1 MAQELTDQRPI
12 FLSTLPAG
20 RHDRR
25 IALTVVAVSA
35 VIFGAMAPFAKVQLA
50 PVWAFIPV
58 YGSALAVINLI
69 TAVLLFGQFGFLR
82 SRALLVLASG
92 YLFTTFITV
101 AHALTFPGLFSPG
114 GLLGAGPQTTAWL
127 YMFWHGVFP
136 LCVIAYALLDRRE
149 RQAIATPNVR
159 IAVLAALVVPLIAVS
174 AIAYL
179 ATSGQQSLPGIM
191 QGNRYTPA
199 MIGVVSS
206 VWLLSVVALGALWR
220 RRPHTVLDLWL
231 MVVMC
236 AWIFDVGL
244 SAVLNAGR
252 FDLGF
257 YAGRIYGLMASSLVL
272 LMLLL
277 ENGALYGR
285 LVEAH
290 DKHAKRLRILHEIDH
305 AVAAAE
311 SPEVIAAAAIQP
323 LREVLGVARA
333 VVNLFD
339 LAAGQAEWL
348 AAAGRRRT
356 HVGSGVRFSMQ
367 MMGDV
372 EALKRGEPQIVDT
385 HALPPGP
392 EVDALLA
399 SGVHLYMVMPMIAGG
414 ELIGAISFGGEPG
427 PFPDEQMS
435 IAREVATQLAIAVS
449 QARLYDRVKRHAD
462 ELELRVGERT
472 AELQA
477 ANKELDA
484 FSYSVSHDLRAP
496 LRAVDGY
503 ARMLEEDYA
512 DRLDAEGNRLLG
524 VVRASSQ
531 QMGRLIDDLLAFSR
545 LGRGELRT
553 RPLQLNELVR
563 EIIDEERSGHDGRK
577 IDFVVGDLGIA
588 DADPALLKQALANLL
603 SNAIKFTRGK
613 DPAVIE
619 IGTGNKGDASDAD
632 AYYVKD
638 NGAGF
643 DMKYYD
649 KLFGVFQRLH
659 SHAEYPGTGVGLAI
673 VQRIIHRHGGRI
685 WADSTPG
692 LGSAFYFTLRNERV
706 EACDPIPG
714 EPHSAEEQKR
724 SVA

>member
-1 MAQELTDQRPI
+1 MAPKLTDPRPI
-12 FLSTLPAG
+12 FLSTLPAT
-20 RHDRR
+20 RRDRR

-35 VIFGAMAPFAKVQLA
+35 VVFGAMAPFAKVQLA
-50 PVWAFIPV
+50 PVWAFISV
-58 YGSALAVINLI
+58 YGSALAVIDLI

-82 SRALLVLASG
+82 SRGLLVLASG
-92 YLFTTFITV
+92 YLFTTFITI

-136 LCVIAYALLDRRE
+136 LCVIVYALLGQRDL
-149 RQAIATPNVR
+149 QPIAAPNVR
-159 IAVLAALVVPLIAVS
+159 IAAVTAVVVPLIAVS
-174 AIAYL
+174 AITYL
-179 ATSGQQSLPGIM
+179 ATTGQQSLPAIM
-191 QGNRYTPA
+191 QGNRSTSS

-206 VWLLSVVALGALWR
+206 IWVLSVVALGALWR
-220 RRPHTVLDLWL
+220 RRPHVVLDLWL
-231 MVVMC
+231 MVVMS

-244 SAVLNAGR
+244 SSVLNTGR

-290 DKHAKRLRILHEIDH
+290 DKHSKRLNILHEIDH

-311 SPEVIAAAAIQP
+311 SPDVIAAAAIRP
-323 LREVLGVARA
+323 LREVLGVSRA

-339 LAAGQAEWL
+339 LAAGEAEWL
-348 AAAGRRRT
+348 AAAGRRRI

-399 SGVHLYMVMPMIAGG
+399 SGVHTYMVVPMIAGG

-427 PFPDEQMS
+427 PFPTEQIS
-435 IAREVATQLAIAVS
+435 IAREVATQLAIAVT

-462 ELELRVGERT
+462 ELELRVAERT
-472 AELQA
+472 AELQV

-503 ARMLEEDYA
+503 ARMLEEDYS

-545 LGRGELRT
+545 LGRERLRT
-553 RPLQLNELVR
+553 RPLQLNELVD
-563 EIIDEERSGHDGRK
+563 EIIDETRPSHDGRK
-577 IDFVVGDLGIA
+577 IDFVVGDLGTA
-588 DADPALLKQALANLL
+588 NADPALLKQALANLV

-619 IGTGNKGDASDAD
+619 IGTGDKGDASGAD
-632 AYYVKD
+632 TYYVKD

-673 VQRIIHRHGGRI
+673 VQRVIHRHGGRV

-692 LGSAFYFTLRNERV
+692 LGTAFYFTLGND
-706 EACDPIPG
+706 AP
-714 EPHSAEEQKR
+714 SA
-724 SVA
+724 SSPAGGDAT

>member
-1 MAQELTDQRPI
+1 MAPKLTDQRPI
-12 FLSTLPAG
+12 FLSTLPAA

-82 SRALLVLASG
+82 SRALLVLAG
-92 YLFTTFITV
+92 AYLFTTFIIV

-127 YMFWHGVFP
+127 YMFWHGAFP
-136 LCVIAYALLDRRE
+136 LCVIAYAMLDRRE
-149 RQAIATPNVR
+149 RHPIAAPSVR
-159 IAVLAALVVPLIAVS
+159 GAVVAAVVVPLIAMA
-174 AIAYL
+174 AIVYL
-179 ATSGQQSLPGIM
+179 ATTGQQSLPGII
-191 QGNRYTPA
+191 QDNRSTPA
-199 MIGVVSS
+199 MLGVVSS

-285 LVEAH
+285 LIEAH
-290 DKHAKRLRILHEIDH
+290 DKHAKRLSILHEIDH
-305 AVAAAE
+305 AVAGAE

-333 VVNLFD
+333 VVNLID
-339 LAAGQAEWL
+339 VAAGEAEWL
-348 AAAGRRRT
+348 AAAGRRRI

-372 EALKRGEPQIVDT
+372 EALQRGEPQIVDT

-399 SGVHLYMVMPMIAGG
+399 SGVHRYMVMPMIAGG

-427 PFPDEQMS
+427 PFPAEQMR
-435 IAREVATQLAIAVS
+435 IAREVATQLAIAVT
-449 QARLYDRVKRHAD
+449 QARLYDRVKRHAE
-462 ELELRVGERT
+462 ELELRVAERT
-472 AELQA
+472 AELQT

-512 DRLDAEGNRLLG
+512 GRLDAEGNRLLG

-545 LGRGELRT
+545 LGREQLRT
-553 RPLQLNELVR
+553 RPLKLNELVR
-563 EIIDEERSGHDGRK
+563 EIIDEACSERDGRK
-577 IDFVVGDLGIA
+577 IEFVVGDLGTV
-588 DADPALLKQALANLL
+588 DADPALMKQALANLL

-619 IGTGNKGDASDAD
+619 IGTEKKGDAGNAGT
-632 AYYVKD
+632 YYVKD

-659 SHAEYPGTGVGLAI
+659 THAEYPGTGVGLAI

-692 LGSAFYFTLRNERV
+692 LGSAFYFTLHDDR
-706 EACDPIPG
+706 G
-714 EPHSAEEQKR
+714 EGRDGIRDEPRSAKEQKR
-724 SVA
+724 SLA